1 MATTGYVEA
10 LLQGLPDD
18 ARRVLTQIF
27 RYLVPNT
34 RFGPVED
41 RTKSESFQAYFYTAT
56 TDASTGEFSI
66 QHGLSR
72 VPYLVIPVLPLDQVG
87 ARTVPLEVTRAADA
101 QRIYLKSTSTS
112 AAFAIFVE

>member
-1 MATTGYVEA
+1 MATSGYVSS
-10 LLQGLPDD
+10 LLLGLPEGV
-18 ARRVLTQIF
+18 RRTLIQVFQYVIG
-27 RYLVPNT
+27 NT

-56 TDASTGEFSI
+56 TAASTGEFSI

-72 VPYLVIPVLPLDQVG
+72 APYLVIPVLPLDQVG
-87 ARTVPLEVTRAADA
+87 ARTVPLEVTRVADT

-112 AAFAIFVE
+112 AAFSIYLE